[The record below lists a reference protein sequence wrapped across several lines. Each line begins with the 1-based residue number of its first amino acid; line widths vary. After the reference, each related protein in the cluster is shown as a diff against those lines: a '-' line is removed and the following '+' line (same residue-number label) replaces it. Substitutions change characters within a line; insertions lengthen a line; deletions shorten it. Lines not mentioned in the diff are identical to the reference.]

1 VTRWQFDKVAKAVW
15 AHSHL
20 TLDQVKAG
28 LFAQL
33 LAERRAQ
40 ARSVSRFHGV

>member
-1 VTRWQFDKVAKAVW
+1 VTRWQFDKLAKAVW
-15 AHSHL
+15 ARSTL

-33 LAERRAQ
+33 LAERR
-40 ARSVSRFHGV
+40 R